1 MSDNDNLPADAG
13 GTGTATPSDSS
24 LDNPANWNF
33 ADPDDDQDT
42 PETQTAESESD
53 DEPAEAAESDQE
65 AEESDGEQPEAKEG
79 DEPTEKAPGD
89 DVKVSL
95 PGGEE
100 VTLAE
105 LRNGYLRQSDYTR
118 KTTQVAE
125 QRRSLEDQSERLTR
139 TATALAAFIEKQIP
153 PPPDPQLMFSDH
165 AAHYQQMQMHN
176 AAMAQVRELLEMA
189 NAPKEVSK
197 AINQESERERLT
209 AENAKLAER
218 FPETTKPDTRAK
230 FFEVATGAAR
240 ELGFSES
247 ELANV
252 TDHRLFALAHYA
264 KIGMEAQKAKAT
276 AAKKVASAPPVS
288 PPKKAALSGDA
299 QVARKNIEAMR
310 RLSRTGSIADAMAV
324 DFD

>member
-33 ADPDDDQDT
+33 ADPDEDRDE
-42 PETQTAESESD
+42 PEAQATESESD
-53 DEPAEAAESDQE
+53 AEPVEAAESDQE
-65 AEESDGEQPEAKEG
+65 AEESTDDTSEAKEG

-105 LRNGYLRQSDYTR
+105 LRNGYLRQADYTR

-125 QRRSLEDQSERLTR
+125 TRRTLDDQSQRLTQ
-139 TATALAAFIEKQIP
+139 ATERFAAFIQSQVP
-153 PPPDPQLMFSDH
+153 PPPDPQLLYSDPN
-165 AAHYQQMQMHN
+165 AHYQQLRIHE
-176 AAMAQVRELLEMA
+176 AAMAQVRQLLEMGGA
-189 NAPKEVSK
+189 AKEVSK
-197 AINQESERERLT
+197 TINQADERERLS

-218 FPETTKPDTRAK
+218 FPQTAKPETRAK
-230 FFEVATGAAR
+230 FFESATGAAR
-240 ELGFSES
+240 DLGFSEA

-252 TDHRLFALAHYA
+252 TDHRMFALAHYA
-264 KIGMEAQKAKAT
+264 RLGMEAEKAKAT
-276 AAKKVASAPPVS
+276 AAKKVANVPPVT

-299 QVARKNIEAMR
+299 QVVRKNQEAMR
-310 RLSRTGSIADAMAV
+310 RLSRSGSIADAMAV
-324 DFD
+324 DWE